1 MGGNNKFI
9 RSYLFIQLR
18 KLPIYIINKILL
30 VMEQCIQESLRI
42 YRTRFRDTGT
52 YGEKIR

>member
-1 MGGNNKFI
+1 MGRNNKFI
-9 RSYLFIQLR
+9 WSYLLIQLR
-18 KLPIYIINKILL
+18 KLPIYIIKKRLL

>member
-9 RSYLFIQLR
+9 WSYLLIQLR
-18 KLPIYIINKILL
+18 KLPIYIIKKRLL
-30 VMEQCIQESLRI
+30 VMEQCIQELLRI